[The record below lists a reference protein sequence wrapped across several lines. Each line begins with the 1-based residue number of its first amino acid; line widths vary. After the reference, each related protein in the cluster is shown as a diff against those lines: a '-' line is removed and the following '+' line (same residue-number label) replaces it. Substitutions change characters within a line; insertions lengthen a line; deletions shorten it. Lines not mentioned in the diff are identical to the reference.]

1 MVTVATWNVENF
13 FTAGTPFGPDSQ
25 AVFER
30 KVALLASTIA
40 TAGVDVL
47 ALQEVGDLQAFDAL
61 LAALGPGWTGQ
72 LSTHFDPAHAIRVG
86 FAARVP
92 VTSVSEFVAIPDQL
106 QGVPTNDTGAPLTE
120 MGRGALRI
128 RISPAAGDIDLVSVH
143 LKSKLLSFPG
153 GRFQPH
159 DEAERARYAAYA
171 LLRRA
176 AEAAAVR
183 YFANDLLDGAG
194 TTRRLFVMG
203 DFNDGVDAAT
213 TQIVNG
219 PPGSEIGTD
228 GENQPDTGDGSR
240 LLNLAPLIP
249 PDKRFSRIYRGNR
262 ELIDHIFVSR
272 AVRTSIQTVTT
283 APGAET
289 LPSIDDRVATRK
301 DAPVSDHA
309 MVVAQLD
316 L

>member
-1 MVTVATWNVENF
+1 MLTVATWNIENF
-13 FTAGTPFGPDSQ
+13 FAPGTAFGPGTT
-25 AVFER
+25 AIFER
-30 KVALLASTIA
+30 KVALLAATITSA
-40 TAGVDVL
+40 DVDVI
-47 ALQEVGDLQAFDAL
+47 ALQEVGDLEAFDAL
-61 LAALGPGWTGQ
+61 LAALGADWTGQ
-72 LSTHFDPAHAIRVG
+72 LSTFFEPSHAIRVG

-92 VTSVSEFVAIPDQL
+92 VTATSEYADIPHEL
-106 QGVPTNDTGAPLTE
+106 QGVPTDDAGAPLTR
-120 MGRGALRI
+120 MGRGALRV
-128 RISPAAGDIDLVSVH
+128 RVSAGGSDLDLVSVH

-159 DEAERARYAAYA
+159 DEGERARYAAYA

-183 YFANDLLDGAG
+183 YFANELLDGQGAS
-194 TTRRLFVMG
+194 RRLIVMG

-219 PPGSEIGTD
+219 PPGSEIGTG
-228 GENQPDTGDGSR
+228 GENQPDAGDGWR

-249 PDKRFSRIYRGNR
+249 AERRFSRIYRGNP
-262 ELIDHIFVSR
+262 ELIDHQFVSK
-272 AVRTSIQTVTT
+272 AVRAAIRSVTT
-283 APGAET
+283 VSGAAE
-289 LPSIDDRVATRK
+289 LPSIDDRATARK

-309 MVVAQLD
+309 MVVSQLD

>member
-1 MVTVATWNVENF
+1 MFTVATWNLENF
-13 FTAGTPFGPDSQ
+13 FAPGTQFGPDSH
-25 AVFER
+25 AVFDR
-30 KVALLASTIA
+30 KVALLASTIE

-47 ALQEVGDLQAFDAL
+47 AVQEVGDVQAFDAL
-61 LAALGPGWTGQ
+61 LTALGGAWTGQ
-72 LSTHFDPAHAIRVG
+72 LSTHFEPSHPIRVG
-86 FAARVP
+86 FVSRRP
-92 VTSVSEFVAIPDQL
+92 VASVSEYVEIPEKL
-106 QGVPTNDTGAPLTE
+106 QGVPTTDAGQPLLE

-128 RISPAAGDIDLVSVH
+128 RVTDGGADIDLISVH

-153 GRFQPH
+153 GRFSPH
-159 DEAERARYAAYA
+159 DEGERARYAAYA

-183 YFANDLLDGAG
+183 YFANTLLDGEGA
-194 TTRRLFVMG
+194 TRRLVVMG

-219 PPGSEIGTD
+219 PPGSEIGTA
-228 GENQPDTGDGSR
+228 GEERPDAGDASR

-249 PDKRFSRIYRGNR
+249 ADRRFSRVYRGLG
-262 ELIDHIFVSR
+262 ELIDHVFVSR
-272 AVRTSIQTVTT
+272 ALRPHVKSARTV
-283 APGAET
+283 PGADR
-289 LPSIDDRVATRK
+289 LPSITDNATARK

-309 MVVAQLD
+309 MVVAELD

>member
-13 FTAGTPFGPDSQ
+13 FAPGTQFGPGTQ

-47 ALQEVGDLQAFDAL
+47 ALQEVGDLEAFDAL

-72 LSTHFDPAHAIRVG
+72 LSTHFDPSHAIRVG

-92 VTSVSEFVAIPDQL
+92 VTTVSEFVAIPDQL

-128 RISPAAGDIDLVSVH
+128 RISEAAGDVDLVSVH

-171 LLRRA
+171 LLRRT

-183 YFANDLLDGAG
+183 YFANELLDGAG
-194 TTRRLFVMG
+194 ATRKLFVMG

-219 PPGSEIGTD
+219 PPGSEIGAG
-228 GENQPDTGDGSR
+228 GENQPDAGDGSR

-272 AVRTSIQTVTT
+272 AVRTSIRTVTT
-283 APGAET
+283 VPGADT
-289 LPSIDDRVATRK
+289 LPSIDDRVAARK

>member
-1 MVTVATWNVENF
+1 MFTVATWNLENF
-13 FTAGTPFGPDSQ
+13 FAPGTQFGPDSQ
-25 AVFER
+25 GVFDR
-30 KVALLASTIA
+30 KVELLASTIQ

-47 ALQEVGDLQAFDAL
+47 AVQEVGDPQAFDAL
-61 LAALGPGWTGQ
+61 LAALGSAWTGQ
-72 LSTHFDPAHAIRVG
+72 LSTHFEPAHSIRVG
-86 FAARVP
+86 FVSRKP
-92 VTSVSEFVAIPDQL
+92 VASVSEYVEIPDQL
-106 QGVPTNDTGAPLTE
+106 QGVPTTDTGEPLLK

-128 RISPAAGDIDLVSVH
+128 RIVDGAADLDLVSVH

-153 GRFQPH
+153 GRFSPH

-183 YFANDLLDGAG
+183 YFANALLDGNG
-194 TTRRLFVMG
+194 TTRRLAVMG
-203 DFNDGVDAAT
+203 DFNDGVEAAT

-219 PPGSEIGTD
+219 PPGSEIGSS
-228 GENQPDTGDGSR
+228 GEDLPDKGDAFR

-249 PDKRFSRIYRGNR
+249 ADRRFSRVYRGLG
-262 ELIDHIFVSR
+262 ELIDHVFVSR
-272 AVRTSIQTVTT
+272 ALRPQVTSVTT
-283 APGAET
+283 VPGKDK
-289 LPSIDDRVATRK
+289 LPSITDNATARK

-309 MVVAQLD
+309 MVVARLD